1 MNLSKYDFILLISP
15 HSYKS
20 PSGKF
25 TTGFVWQIST
35 SNNNFT
41 VTFNEH
47 RIYGLRSDA
56 DKAAR
61 KFAEAYKY
69 RIKD

>member
-1 MNLSKYDFILLISP
+1 MLISP
-15 HSYKS
+15 HSYKG

-25 TTGFVWQIST
+25 TTGYVWQIST

-47 RIYGLRSDA
+47 RIYALRLA
-56 DKAAR
+56 AEKAAR
-61 KFAEAYKY
+61 KFAEAYNYK
-69 RIKD
+69 IKE